1 MVQGLATTFNLP
13 NYTGA
18 LFRLGQTT
26 TPFLNLIGGISGGN
40 VRTVNSTEFALNQN
54 WKTNAPKQ
62 PAISE
67 KASATAPEA
76 THYKREQEYNVV
88 QIFQEAVDITYSK
101 MGDANTIAG
110 INVLGGEQP
119 VQNELDFQ
127 IKAHLAQTALDANY
141 TFLKGTYAKAAT
153 AEEAN
158 QSRGILTAITTNV
171 VDNTSAVELTKDM
184 MQKLFRTCAD
194 NGMNFDNAAIFVN
207 SYNKQKVSDIYGLA
221 PDDRNVGGVNINQ
234 IETDFGRVMIV
245 YEPLMEGEL
254 GLFDMSKIRPV
265 TRIIPNKGYGV
276 FYEPL
281 AKVGASERGQLYGE
295 LGLDYASEAFHG
307 KITNLVKE

>member
-141 TFLKGTYAKAAT
+141 TFLKGVYAKAAT

-171 VDNTSAVELTKDM
+171 VDNTAEAELTKDM
-184 MQKLFRTCAD
+184 MQKLFRICAD
-194 NGMNFDNAAIFVN
+194 NGMNFDNAAILVN
-207 SYNKQKVSDIYGLA
+207 SYNKQKVSNIYGLA
-221 PDDRNVGGVNINQ
+221 PDDRNVGGLNINQ

-265 TRIIPNKGYGV
+265 TRVIPNRGYGV

-281 AKVGASERGQLYGE
+281 AKTGASERGHLYGE

>member
-18 LFRLGQTT
+18 LFRLGQST

-127 IKAHLAQTALDANY
+127 IKAHLAQIALDTNY
-141 TFLKGTYAKAAT
+141 TFLKGAYAKAAT

-194 NGMNFDNAAIFVN
+194 NGMNFDNAAILVN

>member
-18 LFRLGQTT
+18 LFRLGQST

-62 PAISE
+62 PSISE

-141 TFLKGTYAKAAT
+141 TFLKGAYAKAAT
-153 AEEAN
+153 ADEAN

-194 NGMNFDNAAIFVN
+194 NGMNFDNAAILVN

-221 PDDRNVGGVNINQ
+221 PDDRNIGGVNINQ